1 VATRPQ
7 KIKVGVFLLVNVVC
21 ITGALAYIAG
31 MRGGDNVRYH
41 VAFDESVLGLT
52 EGGLVQYGGVP
63 VGRVENIRVGQDN
76 LVHTAIIVDREKVAL
91 REGVTARLEIYSI
104 ATGVMC
110 IALYGGDL
118 EGEPLAPGSVIEAT
132 PSTVKSV
139 SSRIAQVFDDV
150 GDIVERINI
159 GLEGMPPGELA
170 RTVADLREA
179 VQETQ
184 ALAEDTRGVVAQ
196 LGGDLEGM
204 SGELHAG
211 LASFRSGME
220 SLTALSDETVVL
232 ARTANETV
240 GMLRDKVEPVDVAGL
255 VGELRTEISNLSEG
269 LDETLTSVDGA
280 SKILVHQTDNVQYSM
295 VETMKAMNETLEAV
309 RELARYLRDDP
320 ASVLTGKGRP
330 RGIE

>member
-1 VATRPQ
+1 MATRPQ
-7 KIKVGVFLLVNVVC
+7 RIKVGVFLLVNVVC

-31 MRGGDNVRYH
+31 MRGGDMVRYH
-41 VAFDESVLGLT
+41 IAFDESVLGLT

-63 VGRVENIRVGQDN
+63 VGRVENIRVGEDNMVHAAIVVNQD
-76 LVHTAIIVDREKVAL
+76 KVVL

-110 IALYGGDL
+110 IALYGGEL
-118 EGEPLAPGSVIEAT
+118 EGAPLPPESVIEAT

-170 RTVADLREA
+170 QAVADLRKA
-179 VQETQ
+179 VQEAQ
-184 ALAEDTRGVVAQ
+184 ALAEDTRGVVARV
-196 LGGDLEGM
+196 GEDLEGM
-204 SGELHAG
+204 SGELHAS
-211 LASFRSGME
+211 LAAFRSGME
-220 SLTALSDETVVL
+220 GLTTLSDETIVL

-240 GMLRDKVEPVDVAGL
+240 GLLRDKVEPVDIAGL
-255 VGELRTEISNLSEG
+255 VAELRTEISNLSERIEEA
-269 LDETLTSVDGA
+269 LASVDGV
-280 SKILVHQTDNVQYSM
+280 SKTLVHQTDNVQYSM
-295 VETMKAMNETLEAV
+295 VETLRSMNETLEAV
-309 RELARYLRDDP
+309 RGLAQYLRDDP